1 MNAYLLYGETANG
14 SEYRLTIWASTR
26 ELAEMHAQAHAQSN
40 RLIYYKVL

>member
-14 SEYRLTIWASTR
+14 SEYRLTIWAANR
-26 ELAEMHAQAHAQSN
+26 EHAELLASGHAQSN